1 MPRRAKLV
9 DAASMPRKVL
19 SDDKENVQQNAP
31 PPKPARK
38 PKPTP
43 KGNAPDNY
51 LRLEVGTQNGKVEL
65 TRAEGAE
72 GQPQWYRQAMCIAF
86 KGCECRKR
94 MLIPVHNLDNSKAL
108 SRFLSGHKTTDDH
121 KDGMALQVSA
131 FAESLARPEEQMDL
145 IAPVDRDPVERRR
158 ANVNR
163 GRAAPLRSQANFS
176 ELVDTPSTFGGSALP
191 TTDAGLSFIGGGVAG
206 ETPAALQQALPTTRS
221 NYTFQLPDSNLT
233 DAARYADLD
242 KIPGGVLLAQVA
254 SGASAVV
261 YAFKWRDPNDRGY
274 VIDAQIDSASDL
286 RKGPLLLLRKEAS
299 MQVAKESYQNEAEPL
314 RIAKVFNDN
323 EDGVGE
329 FADEEAAYD
338 AILARRVEPEFI
350 MGCSG
355 SGMTHQGEV
364 HLALTPTRT

>member
-1 MPRRAKLV
+1 MPRPKLV
-9 DAASMPRKVL
+9 PSNDKE
-19 SDDKENVQQNAP
+19 KENVPRFMQIQQ
-31 PPKPARK
+31 PKVRPTPKGSARK
-38 PKPTP
+38 PKVQPTR
-43 KGNAPDNY
+43 KGLAPQDFRCVVIGN
-51 LRLEVGTQNGKVEL
+51 REQGKVYL
-65 TRAEGAE
+65 TRAEGEE
-72 GQPQWYRQAMCIAF
+72 GQPYQYLKWTGKRINY
-86 KGCECRKR
+86 KGCECGFDVRIREDFLRDQK
-94 MLIPVHNLDNSKAL
+94 SL
-108 SRFLSGHKTTDDH
+108 SRVLLEHRNGLEHDA
-121 KDGMALQVSA
+121 GMKSQAVA
-131 FAESLARPEEQMDL
+131 FAGSLSRPEEKT
-145 IAPVDRDPVERRR
+145 APERRR
-158 ANVNR
+158 ALMSLP
-163 GRAAPLRSQANFS
+163 RAAASVQAPYSQLA
-176 ELVDTPSTFGGSALP
+176 TPSSTFGGSALP

-233 DAARYADLD
+233 DAARHADLD